1 MRKGLL
7 LFLALLLP
15 VIIFLFL
22 HFFGKNEFEVP
33 VLYKTQDELP
43 GNCEIEYS
51 LPYKVNSDKIDVAGG
66 VVILFSSGLTNEEFD
81 NALFQLTRLQDEFG
95 ENAPQIIA
103 VKKSGEEL
111 PSVEGEI
118 VVGRV
123 DYDFEKQ
130 CVFLANANRIVLV
143 DTEGH
148 IRGLYPNASLKEI
161 DRLILELKIIFKQ
174 Y

>member
-1 MRKGLL
+1 MMRKGLL
-7 LFLALLLP
+7 LFLALLQP

-33 VLYKTQDELP
+33 VLYQTEDDLP
-43 GNCEIEYS
+43 GNCEMEYS
-51 LPYKVNSDKIDVAGG
+51 LPYTVKSEKVDVADGA
-66 VVILFSSGLTNEEFD
+66 VILFSAGLTNEMFD
-81 NALFQLTRLQDEFG
+81 NALFQLSRLQDEFG
-95 ENAPQIIA
+95 EDSPQII
-103 VKKSGEEL
+103 VLKKNGNEL
-111 PSVEGEI
+111 PAVDGEI
-118 VVGRV
+118 IV
-123 DYDFEKQ
+123 DEYDFEQQ